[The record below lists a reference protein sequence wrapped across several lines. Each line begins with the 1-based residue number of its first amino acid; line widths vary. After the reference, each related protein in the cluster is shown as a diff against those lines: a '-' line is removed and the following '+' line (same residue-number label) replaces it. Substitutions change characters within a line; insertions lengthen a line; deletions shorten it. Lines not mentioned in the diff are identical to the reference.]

1 MEYSVNAAQSTANSA
16 TCFFVSDLH
25 GHRHKYEK
33 LFTAV
38 ADEKP
43 AALFLGGD
51 LLPPGGSRGGSGSRS
66 GGGRGGCSGGGTRA
80 AIDHSNFINTFL
92 VPEFL
97 RLKEY
102 LGELYP
108 DVFLILGNDDARKE
122 EATILD
128 AAAKEV
134 WHYMHNRKAAWR
146 DFLIFGYAYV
156 PPTPFRLKDWERYD
170 VSRYVDPGCIAPEQG
185 ILSLSVAEDQLKY
198 TTIAED
204 LKKLCGKG
212 ELTNAIFLFHT
223 PPYKTKLD
231 RVALD
236 GKMIDHVP
244 LDVHIGSIA
253 VKRLIEERQPLITLH
268 GHAHESA
275 RLTGSW
281 QDKIGRTR
289 AFSAAHDGPELA
301 LVRFDPCN
309 PKTAER
315 ELIR

>member
-1 MEYSVNAAQSTANSA
+1 VSAAQLPADSA
-16 TCFFVSDLH
+16 ACFFVSDLH
-25 GHRHKYEK
+25 GQRHKYEK
-33 LFTAV
+33 LFSVV
-38 ADEKP
+38 ANEKP

-51 LLPPGGSRGGSGSRS
+51 LLPAGGVRDSGRGVGGSS
-66 GGGRGGCSGGGTRA
+66 GGAGGTRA
-80 AIDHSNFINTFL
+80 AIDHSDFITAFL
-92 VPEFL
+92 AAEFL

-122 EATILD
+122 EAPIMA
-128 AAAKEV
+128 AAAKGV
-134 WHYMHNRKAAWR
+134 WHYLHNRKAAWR
-146 DFLIFGYAYV
+146 DFLIFGYSYV

-170 VSRYVDPGCIAPEQG
+170 VSRYVDPGCIAPEEG
-185 ILSLSVAEDQLKY
+185 ILSLPVAEDQLKY
-198 TTIAED
+198 ATIAED
-204 LKKLCGKG
+204 LKKLCGSS
-212 ELTNAIFLFHT
+212 ELTNAILLFHT
-223 PPYKTKLD
+223 PPYETNLD

-236 GKMIDHVP
+236 GRMIDHVP
-244 LDVHIGSIA
+244 LDVHVGSIA
-253 VKRLIEERQPLITLH
+253 VRRFIEERGPLITLH

-301 LVRFDPCN
+301 LVRFDPYN
-309 PKTAER
+309 PKSAER